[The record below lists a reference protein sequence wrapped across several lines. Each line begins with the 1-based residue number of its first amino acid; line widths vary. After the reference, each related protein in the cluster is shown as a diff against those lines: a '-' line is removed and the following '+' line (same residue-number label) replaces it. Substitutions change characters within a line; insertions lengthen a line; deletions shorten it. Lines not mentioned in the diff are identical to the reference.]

1 MAWGERDPIMPAE
14 AMPAVAAHF
23 VKGKLELL
31 PTGHLPW
38 LGEPERTAQAITSFL
53 ST

>member
-14 AMPAVAAHF
+14 AMRAVAAHF